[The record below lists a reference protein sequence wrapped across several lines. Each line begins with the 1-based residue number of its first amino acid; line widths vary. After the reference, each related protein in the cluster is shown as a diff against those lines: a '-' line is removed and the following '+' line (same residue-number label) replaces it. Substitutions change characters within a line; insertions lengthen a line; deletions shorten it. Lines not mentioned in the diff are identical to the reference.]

1 MKAIIRIFI
10 PLTLLMPCA
19 VLYSQQISRDVVVI
33 KPYEPTISDAVKI
46 NDLPRNDDTLAFTPS
61 FKYNIL
67 PSGLTIGYEPK
78 AIKPAK
84 MTIPLTELYNSYI
97 KAGLGN
103 YFTPLA
109 EYGFSSRRSKDHAI
123 GAYLMHKSSH
133 SKLKLDNKDKVP
145 AGYSNSYAGLSG
157 KKIYDNV
164 DLEGNIRL
172 KNDGIHY
179 YGYNTEMFAD
189 TFPEI
194 RARDI
199 RQRYFLFG
207 TSADI
212 YSTNLDS
219 SRLNY
224 GIGIQYDY
232 FSDKFK
238 NRENILALR
247 GNLSGSVVKMML
259 GMDASLVNYLKSQSI
274 DSINNTVIRLMPWLS
289 KRTPEWEAD
298 LGFNVYVDI
307 LDKSK
312 TYIFPRANVR
322 FNMLE
327 EVIIPYFG
335 IDGRLDVHDYS
346 TVTAENM
353 FVVPG
358 LNVENSVNK
367 FIIYAGLKGKLSP
380 VTAFRFDVTYSLFN
394 DMHFFVNDTSGD
406 YWNQFTVVYD
416 DLEQI
421 KYHGEISLGISEKL
435 NMMIKGSYYKYVTFD
450 EEKAWHKPEYN
461 IDFYFSYNLRNKIL
475 FDMELIAIG
484 NRYAKSFQGQAD
496 FIRLE
501 PVIDLNFA
509 IEYRYSK
516 ILSFFISL
524 CNITSSEY
532 YMWNQYPAQRF
543 NMLAGFTYKL

>member
-1 MKAIIRIFI
+1 MKAILRISI
-10 PLTLLMPCA
+10 PLILLMPYTG
-19 VLYSQQISRDVVVI
+19 LLSQQISRDVVVI

-46 NDLPRNDDTLAFTPS
+46 NDLPKNDDTLAFTPS

-67 PSGLTIGYEPK
+67 PSGLTTEYEPK

-84 MTIPLTELYNSYI
+84 MTIPLTELYSSYI

-103 YFTPLA
+103 YFTPLV
-109 EYGFSSRRSKDHAI
+109 EYAYSSQRSKDHVI

-133 SKLKLDNKDKVP
+133 SKLKLDNEDKVP

-172 KNDGIHY
+172 KDEGIHY
-179 YGYNTEMFAD
+179 YGYNTEMFTD
-189 TFPEI
+189 SFPEI

-224 GIGIQYDY
+224 GIGIGYDY
-232 FSDKFK
+232 FTDKFK
-238 NRENILALR
+238 NSENILALR
-247 GNLSGSVVKMML
+247 GGLSGSVVKLML
-259 GMDASLVNYLKSQSI
+259 GMDASLVNYLKSESI
-274 DSINNTVIRLMPWLS
+274 DSVNNTVIKLLPWFR

-298 LGFNVYVDI
+298 LGLNVYVNI

-312 TYIFPRANVR
+312 TYVFPKANVQ

-335 IDGRLDVHDYS
+335 IDGRLDVNNYS
-346 TVTAENM
+346 TVTRENK

-367 FIIYAGLKGKLSP
+367 FIIYAGLKGKLSS
-380 VTAFRFDVTYSLFN
+380 VSAFRFDVTYSLIN
-394 DMHFFVNDTSGD
+394 DMHFFVNDTSIE
-406 YWNQFTVVYD
+406 YENQFTVVYD

-421 KYHGEISLGISEKL
+421 KYHGEINLGISEKL
-435 NMMIKGSYYKYVTFD
+435 NMMLKGSYYKYVTFD

-475 FDMELIAIG
+475 FDMDLIAIG
-484 NRYAKSFQGQAD
+484 NRYAKSFQDQVD
-496 FIRLE
+496 FIRLD
-501 PVIDLNFA
+501 PVLDLNFA

-516 ILSFFISL
+516 ILSFFISF

>member
-1 MKAIIRIFI
+1 MKAILRISILLIFLI
-10 PLTLLMPCA
+10 PYTLLF
-19 VLYSQQISRDVVVI
+19 SQQISRDVVVI

-67 PSGLTIGYEPK
+67 PSGLTTEYEPK

-109 EYGFSSRRSKDHAI
+109 EYAYSSQRSKDHVI

-133 SKLKLDNKDKVP
+133 SKLKLDNEDKVP
-145 AGYSNSYAGLSG
+145 AGYSKSCAGLSG

-164 DLEGNIRL
+164 NLEGNIRL
-172 KNDGIHY
+172 KNEGIHH
-179 YGYNTEMFAD
+179 YGYNTDIFTD
-189 TFPEI
+189 SLPEI

-199 RQRYFLFG
+199 RQKYFLFG

-224 GIGIQYDY
+224 GIGIGYDY

-238 NRENILALR
+238 NSENILALR
-247 GNLSGSVVKMML
+247 GGLSGSVVKLML
-259 GMDASLVNYLKSQSI
+259 GMDASLVNYLKSESI
-274 DSINNTVIRLMPWLS
+274 DSVNNTVIKLLPWFR

-298 LGFNVYVDI
+298 LGLNVYVNI
-307 LDKSK
+307 LDKAK
-312 TYIFPRANVR
+312 TYVFPKANVQ

-335 IDGRLDVHDYS
+335 IDGRLDVNNYN
-346 TVTAENM
+346 TVTDENK

-358 LNVENSVNK
+358 LNVANSVNK
-367 FIIYAGLKGKLSP
+367 FIIYAGLKGKLSS
-380 VTAFRFDVTYSLFN
+380 VTAFRFDVTYSLIN
-394 DMHFFVNDTSGD
+394 DMHFFVNDTSIEYG
-406 YWNQFTVVYD
+406 NQFTVVYD

-421 KYHGEISLGISEKL
+421 KYHGEINLGISEKL
-435 NMMIKGSYYKYVTFD
+435 NMMLKGSYYKYVTFN

-475 FDMELIAIG
+475 FDIDLIAIG
-484 NRYAKSFQGQAD
+484 NRYAKSFQEQVD

>member
-1 MKAIIRIFI
+1 MKAILRISILLIFLI
-10 PLTLLMPCA
+10 PYTLLF
-19 VLYSQQISRDVVVI
+19 SQQISRDVVVI

-67 PSGLTIGYEPK
+67 PSGLTTEYEPK

-109 EYGFSSRRSKDHAI
+109 EYAYSSQRSKDHVI

-133 SKLKLDNKDKVP
+133 SKLKLDNEDKVP

-172 KNDGIHY
+172 KNEGIHH
-179 YGYNTEMFAD
+179 YGYNTDMFTD
-189 TFPEI
+189 SFPEI
-194 RARDI
+194 RAKDI

-224 GIGIQYDY
+224 GIGIGYDF

-238 NRENILALR
+238 NSENMLSLS
-247 GNLSGSVVKMML
+247 GNLSRSIGKLMVGV
-259 GMDASLVNYLKSQSI
+259 DASLVNYLKSESI
-274 DSINNTVIRLMPWLS
+274 DSVNNTVIRATHWFS

-298 LGFNVYVDI
+298 LGFNAYVNI
-307 LDKSK
+307 LDKAK
-312 TYIFPRANVR
+312 TYVFPRASLQ

-327 EVIIPYFG
+327 ELIIPYFG
-335 IDGRLDVHDYS
+335 IDGRLDIHNYS
-346 TVTAENM
+346 TVTDENK

-358 LNVENSVNK
+358 LNVANSVNK
-367 FIIYAGLKGKLSP
+367 FIIYAGLKGKLSS
-380 VTAFRFDVTYSLFN
+380 VTAFRFDVTYSLIN

-406 YWNQFTVVYD
+406 YGNQFTVVYD

-421 KYHGEISLGISEKL
+421 RYHGEISLGLSEKL
-435 NMMIKGSYYKYVTFD
+435 NMMLKGSYYKYVTFD

-461 IDFYFSYNLRNKIL
+461 IDLYFSYNLRNKIL
-475 FDMELIAIG
+475 FDMDLIAIG
-484 NRYAKSFQGQAD
+484 NRYAKSFQGQVD
-496 FIRLE
+496 FIKLE

-509 IEYRYSK
+509 VEYRYSK

>member
-1 MKAIIRIFI
+1 MKAIIRISI
-10 PLTLLMPCA
+10 PLIFLMPCT
-19 VLYSQQISRDVVVI
+19 LLFSQQISRDVVVI

-46 NDLPRNDDTLAFTPS
+46 NNLPQNDDTLAFAPS

-67 PSGLTIGYEPK
+67 PSGLTTEYEPK

-109 EYGFSSRRSKDHAI
+109 EYGFSSQRSKDHVI

-133 SKLKLDNKDKVP
+133 SKLKLDNEDKVP
-145 AGYSNSYAGLSG
+145 AGYSNSYAELSG

-164 DLEGNIRL
+164 NLAGNIRL
-172 KNDGIHY
+172 KNDGIHH
-179 YGYNTEMFAD
+179 YGYNTAMFTD

-212 YSTNLDS
+212 YSAGLDS

-224 GIGIQYDY
+224 GIGIRYDY
-232 FSDKFK
+232 FSDRFK
-238 NRENILALR
+238 NSENILALR
-247 GNLSGSVVKMML
+247 GGLSGSVVKLML
-259 GMDASLVNYLKSQSI
+259 GMDASLVNYLKSESI
-274 DSINNTVIRLMPWLS
+274 DSVNNTVIKLMPWFR

-298 LGFNVYVDI
+298 LGFNVYVNI
-307 LDKSK
+307 LEKAK
-312 TYIFPRANVR
+312 TYIFPRASLQ

-335 IDGRLDVHDYS
+335 IDGRLDIHNYS
-346 TVTAENM
+346 TVTDENK

-358 LNVENSVNK
+358 LNVANSVNK
-367 FIIYAGLKGKLSP
+367 FIIYAGLKGKLSS
-380 VTAFRFDVTYSLFN
+380 VTAFRFDVTYSLIN
-394 DMHFFVNDTSGD
+394 DMYFFVNDTSGD
-406 YWNQFTVVYD
+406 YENQFTVVYD

-421 KYHGEISLGISEKL
+421 KYHGEINLGISEKL
-435 NMMIKGSYYKYVTFD
+435 NMMVKGSYYKYVTFD

-475 FDMELIAIG
+475 FDIDLIAIG
-484 NRYAKSFQGQAD
+484 NRYAKSFQEQVD
-496 FIRLE
+496 FIRLK